1 MRRYITLVVSF
12 ITMLSLGS
20 VYAWSIIA
28 GELKESYGFSTSQ
41 TQIVFGTIIALFPAT
56 MILVSRLS
64 SKIKPGILGVISG
77 LLFIAGNLISGYSQG
92 NFFDIFIG
100 SGVITGVATGF
111 GYWLSLTTSVMWF
124 PQKKG
129 IITGIVA
136 AGFGLGAVVMSNLS
150 ELILENGKD
159 VLELIKTSGL
169 IYGFTIVILSF
180 FVSFPP
186 SYQANISK
194 IKTLE
199 YLKHRVFL
207 KLVVGIFLGTF
218 AGLLIIGNLSLIGE
232 HSSIHSHYLIMGVS
246 LFALSNFLGR
256 VAWGF
261 VADFA
266 GAKVGIFTSLAIQA
280 IAIYSLNII
289 PMSNISYLILV
300 FMTGFGFG
308 GNFVLFAKHTAN
320 SFGVERLGAVYPF
333 VFLGYAL
340 AGVSRPYIGGL
351 LFDITGNY
359 SSAITLSAIMSLT
372 GALLFFYR
380 RILSL
385 ISC

>member
-1 MRRYITLVVSF
+1 
-12 ITMLSLGS
+12 MLSLGS

-28 GELKESYGFSTSQ
+28 GELKESYGFSTSK
-41 TQIVFGTIIALFPAT
+41 TQIIFGTIIALFPAT

-77 LLFIAGNLISGYSQG
+77 LLFITGNLISGYSQG
-92 NFFDIFIG
+92 KFFYIFIG

-159 VLELIKTSGL
+159 VLELIRTTGL
-169 IYGFTIVILSF
+169 IYGFTLVILSF

-186 SYQANISK
+186 KYQANIGK
-194 IKTLE
+194 IKILKF
-199 YLKHRVFL
+199 LKHRVFL
-207 KLVVGIFLGTF
+207 KLVLGIFLGTF
-218 AGLLIIGNLSLIGE
+218 AGLLIVGNLSLIGE
-232 HSSIHSHYLIMGVS
+232 QSSIHSHYLIMGVS

-256 VAWGF
+256 VTWGF

-266 GAKVGIFTSLAIQA
+266 GAKVGIITSLAIQA

-289 PMSNISYLILV
+289 PLSNISYLILV

-320 SFGVERLGAVYPF
+320 SFGIERLGTVYPF

-340 AGVSRPYIGGL
+340 AGVSGPFIGGL